1 MPDPGELMRSNS
13 VRIANGLKYCVH
25 PPLKGG
31 MVYLMALTNTYVQV
45 YGQLGDVFQHLAQAQ
60 APEKFTVQYLKDL
73 GFASTNFRAVVPLL
87 KALGFLSDD
96 GAPTSRYHEFRNTAL
111 SKQVMAAALRDAYGD
126 LFTIRANPAAA
137 DRKLIEGKFRST
149 HNASPNT
156 AKLMAST
163 FYALLE
169 MADLSLAPPPNKE
182 DDKPEKEPEGEPETP
197 RPRKSDPA
205 ADISPS
211 SHGPTFHYNIE
222 IHLPA
227 TKDVEVF
234 NAIFKSLRE
243 HLLE

>member
-1 MPDPGELMRSNS
+1 
-13 VRIANGLKYCVH
+13 
-25 PPLKGG
+25 
-31 MVYLMALTNTYVQV
+31 MALTNTYVQV

-96 GAPTSRYHEFRNTAL
+96 GVPTSRYHEYRNTAL
-111 SKQVMAAALRDAYGD
+111 SKQVMATALRDAYGD

-137 DRKLIEGKFRST
+137 DRKLIEGKFRSA

-156 AKLMAST
+156 AKLMANT

-169 MADLSLAPPPNKE
+169 MADLSVAATPKKE
-182 DDKPEKEPEGEPETP
+182 DDKPEKEAQTEPEVPLP
-197 RPRKSDPA
+197 RRSVPA
-205 ADISPS
+205 PDTSPT
-211 SHGPTFHYNIE
+211 HHRPTFHYNIE
-222 IHLPA
+222 IHLQA
-227 TKDVEVF
+227 TKDIEVF
-234 NAIFKSLRE
+234 NAISKSLRE